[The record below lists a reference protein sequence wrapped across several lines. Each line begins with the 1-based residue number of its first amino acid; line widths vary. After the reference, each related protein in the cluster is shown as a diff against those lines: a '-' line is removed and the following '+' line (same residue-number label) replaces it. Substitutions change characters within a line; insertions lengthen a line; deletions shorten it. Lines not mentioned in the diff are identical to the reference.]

1 MGELFIGESMI
12 TAHVILVYLIVQ
24 NFDGTHNVS
33 NCQHFACQTVEMT

>member
-24 NFDGTHNVS
+24 NFDGTQCYTLLAIVNILPVKL
-33 NCQHFACQTVEMT
+33 